1 MSNDIVLQITQA
13 TQRTFPL
20 HQFKVLQPLPLSDDE
35 LDADDEADAD
45 APFRGSA
52 RGSARPR
59 ASTISRGKT
68 SDDDETP
75 SWTEQDMQKEQ
86 TQDHIQVLK
95 ACCVRNTPIVSNWL
109 YQNITSL
116 STYLL
121 KTALAQLRKITA

>member
-20 HQFKVLQPLPLSDDE
+20 HHFKVLQPLPLSDDE
-35 LDADDEADAD
+35 LDADDEAEAE
-45 APFRGSA
+45 APFRA
-52 RGSARPR
+52 SARPR
-59 ASTISRGKT
+59 ANTISRGKT
-68 SDDDETP
+68 SDDETP
-75 SWTEQDMQKEQ
+75 SWTEQPIHEEQ
-86 TQDHIQVLK
+86 HQDHIQVLK

>member
-35 LDADDEADAD
+35 LDADDEAE
-45 APFRGSA
+45 APFGGNA
-52 RGSARPR
+52 RGSASKRPR
-59 ASTISRGKT
+59 ANTISRGKT
-68 SDDDETP
+68 SDDETP
-75 SWTEQDMQKEQ
+75 SWTEQEEQ
-86 TQDHIQVLK
+86 HQDHIQVLK

>member
-20 HQFKVLQPLPLSDDE
+20 HHFKVLQPLPLSDDE
-35 LDADDEADAD
+35 LDADDEADA
-45 APFRGSA
+45 PFGNASK
-52 RGSARPR
+52 RPR
-59 ASTISRGKT
+59 ANTISRGKT

-75 SWTEQDMQKEQ
+75 SWAEQEEHH
-86 TQDHIQVLK
+86 QDHIQVLK

-109 YQNITSL
+109 YQNISSL

>member
-35 LDADDEADAD
+35 LDTDDEAE
-45 APFRGSA
+45 APFRGNA
-52 RGSARPR
+52 RGSGSTRGRPR
-59 ASTISRGKT
+59 ANTISRGKT

-75 SWTEQDMQKEQ
+75 SWTEQEEQ
-86 TQDHIQVLK
+86 HQDHIQVLK

-109 YQNITSL
+109 YQNISSL
-116 STYLL
+116 SMYLL

>member
-20 HQFKVLQPLPLSDDE
+20 HHFKVLQPLPLSDDE
-35 LDADDEADAD
+35 LDADDEADA
-45 APFRGSA
+45 PFRGSA
-52 RGSARPR
+52 NKRAR
-59 ASTISRGKT
+59 ANTISRGKT
-68 SDDDETP
+68 SDDETP
-75 SWTEQDMQKEQ
+75 SWTEHDMGQSQ
-86 TQDHIQVLK
+86 SQPQDHIQVLK

-116 STYLL
+116 SMYLL

>member
-20 HQFKVLQPLPLSDDE
+20 HHFKVLQPLPLSDDE
-35 LDADDEADAD
+35 LDADDEAEAEAD
-45 APFRGSA
+45 APFRGNASKRA
-52 RGSARPR
+52 RAN
-59 ASTISRGKT
+59 TISRGKT

-75 SWTEQDMQKEQ
+75 SWTEQVQEEQ
-86 TQDHIQVLK
+86 LDHIQVLK
-95 ACCVRNTPIVSNWL
+95 ACCVRNTPVVSNWL

-121 KTALAQLRKITA
+121 KTALAQLRKIIA